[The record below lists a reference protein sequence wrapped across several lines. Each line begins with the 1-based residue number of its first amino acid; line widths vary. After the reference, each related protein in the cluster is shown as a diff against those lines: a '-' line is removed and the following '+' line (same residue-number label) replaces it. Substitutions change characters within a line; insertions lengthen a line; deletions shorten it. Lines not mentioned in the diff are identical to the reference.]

1 MYFFVGAPLKGTPID
16 IMQRWKTHHGG
27 KHSSLF
33 VSDDMRIGFVTLS
46 LGRRRGERERERE
59 RNRDL
64 VSKYVREMT
73 NKVLERELASN
84 GKNLSASITE
94 LTIGGAGQKLHKSFF
109 NCLKCLGLYIFFP
122 WPVL

>member
-1 MYFFVGAPLKGTPID
+1 MERLTRGENTLAY
-16 IMQRWKTHHGG
+16 
-27 KHSSLF
+27 SS
-33 VSDDMRIGFVTLS
+33 VTMRMGFVILS
-46 LGRRRGERERERE
+46 LGRRRRERERERERE

-109 NCLKCLGLYIFFP
+109 NGLKCLGLYIFFP